1 MDCPRCNVEMSEIT
15 RDEGTLQRCAD
26 CGGLWVD
33 VTDLNKILLHANLPA
48 LSALGGFVN
57 ADEIT
62 GMCPA
67 CNVDMVVVEGGEK
80 RSVSY
85 DTCES
90 CGGIWVDGGD
100 WNSVKDRK
108 PEFFA
113 ATEAAHPGG
122 KMGQVQDVANAVVF
136 LASPAAGHISGAN
149 LAVDGGFL
157 KRVNY

>member
-1 MDCPRCNVEMSEIT
+1 MDCPRCSVEMSEIT
-15 RDEGTLQRCAD
+15 REEGTLQRCAE

-33 VTDLNKILLHANLPA
+33 VTDLNKVLLHANLPA
-48 LSALGGFVN
+48 LSALAGYVN

-90 CGGIWVDGGD
+90 CGGIWVDGD
-100 WNSVKDRK
+100 ED
-108 PEFFA
+108 E
-113 ATEAAHPGG
+113 
-122 KMGQVQDVANAVVF
+122 
-136 LASPAAGHISGAN
+136 PAAELDWKGAEKQIV
-149 LAVDGGFL
+149 AFFRRFA
-157 KRVNY
+157 KKK

>member
-1 MDCPRCNVEMSEIT
+1 MDCPRCSVEMSEIT
-15 RDEGTLQRCAD
+15 RDDGTLQRCAD

-33 VTDLNKILLHANLPA
+33 VTDLNKMLLHANLPA
-48 LSALGGFVN
+48 LNALAGFVN

-90 CGGIWVDGGD
+90 CGGIWVDG
-100 WNSVKDRK
+100 
-108 PEFFA
+108 E
-113 ATEAAHPGG
+113 E
-122 KMGQVQDVANAVVF
+122 QD
-136 LASPAAGHISGAN
+136 PAAELDWKGAEKQIVQFFRKF
-149 LAVDGGFL
+149 A
-157 KRVNY
+157 KKK